1 MGDNPFTPGT
11 FHLPLG
17 EGSEDEGF
25 GVMHLDEI
33 Q

>member
-1 MGDNPFTPGT
+1 MGDNPFTPGN
-11 FHLPLG
+11 FLLPLG

-25 GVMHLDEI
+25 GVMYLDEF